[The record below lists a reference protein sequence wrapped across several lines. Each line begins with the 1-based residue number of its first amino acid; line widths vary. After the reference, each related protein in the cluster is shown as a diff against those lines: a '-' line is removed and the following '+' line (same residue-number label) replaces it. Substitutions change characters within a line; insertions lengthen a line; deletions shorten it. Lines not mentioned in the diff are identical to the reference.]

1 MTNQS
6 AIALSTAAGSASSIT
21 SGAAAQ
27 VPHTDA
33 RGCFL
38 VVATPGEG
46 LPPAFKLFATSAV
59 QKAIIRVAGGCKGF
73 TAEASAAMMPF
84 FLGGFAEKDTAGAIT
99 RKYKGVVFS
108 GGTANA
114 NEDGDL
120 ANDTVT
126 NVPAVLREA
135 YGVVAMSTTPR
146 TADMALERKHGG
158 LVVGDTVSTRIDYR
172 QDAAAVMQKSASQLM
187 DWDGDVP
194 VYFDFMGDL
203 KDAGFQT
210 GVITLNGGDI
220 TRDEIYGALSRGIPV
235 IAVEGSLRETDAFIK
250 AFRDGD
256 WSDTCAEK
264 RAKLIKGGKDTK
276 ACDDIVAE
284 CQRIVAGIDR
294 SLVSIVKL
302 TDPNSLLQVMS
313 ARGLLV

>member
-6 AIALSTAAGSASSIT
+6 NTAATTAT
-21 SGAAAQ
+21 TAAADQ
-27 VPHTDA
+27 APHTDA

-46 LPPAFKLFATSAV
+46 LPPAFKLFATSAR

-73 TAEASAAMMPF
+73 TPEASAAMMPF

-99 RKYKGVVFS
+99 RQYKGVVFS

-120 ANDTVT
+120 ADDMVT
-126 NVPAVLREA
+126 NVPAVLRAA

-194 VYFDFMGDL
+194 VYFDFMADL
-203 KDAGFQT
+203 KEAGFQT

-256 WSDTCAEK
+256 WTDTCSEK
-264 RAKLIKGGKDTK
+264 RAKLVKAGKDTK
-276 ACDDIVAE
+276 VCDDIVAG
-284 CQRIVAGIDR
+284 CQQILAGIDK
-294 SLVSIVKL
+294 SLVSIVSL
-302 TDPNSLLQVMS
+302 TDPDSLLKVMAS
-313 ARGLLV
+313 RGLLV

>member
-1 MTNQS
+1 MNNQT
-6 AIALSTAAGSASSIT
+6 TATQT
-21 SGAAAQ
+21 SPA
-27 VPHTDA
+27 PHTDP

-46 LPPAFKLFATSAV
+46 LPQAFKLFATTAL

-84 FLGGFAEKDTAGAIT
+84 FLGGFAEKDAAGAII

-120 ANDTVT
+120 YDDMVT

-135 YGVVAMSTTPR
+135 YNVVAMSTTPR
-146 TADMALERKHGG
+146 TADMALERKHDG

-172 QDAAAVMQKSASQLM
+172 QDAAAVMQKSASELM

-194 VYFDFMGDL
+194 VYFDFMADL

-210 GVITLNGGDI
+210 AVITLNGGDI

-264 RAKLIKGGKDTK
+264 RAKLVKANKDTK
-276 ACDDIVAE
+276 PCDDIVAG
-284 CQRIVAGIDR
+284 CQKILAGVDR
-294 SLVSIVKL
+294 SLVSIVQL
-302 TDPNSLLQVMS
+302 TDPASLLKVMA

>member
-1 MTNQS
+1 MTNQT
-6 AIALSTAAGSASSIT
+6 AVQTTAAPTTPQASL
-21 SGAAAQ
+21 A
-27 VPHTDA
+27 PHTDA

-46 LPPAFKLFATSAV
+46 LPPAFKLFATSAR

-73 TAEASAAMMPF
+73 TPAASAAMMPF

-99 RKYKGVVFS
+99 RQYKGVVFS

-114 NEDGDL
+114 NDDGDL
-120 ANDTVT
+120 ADDMVT
-126 NVPAVLREA
+126 NVPAVLKAA

-187 DWDGDVP
+187 DWDGDVA
-194 VYFDFMGDL
+194 VYFDFMADL
-203 KDAGFQT
+203 KEAGFQT
-210 GVITLNGGDI
+210 AVITLNGGDI

-250 AFRDGD
+250 AFAGD
-256 WSDTCAEK
+256 WSDTCSEK
-264 RAKLIKGGKDTK
+264 RAKLVAAGKDTK
-276 ACDDIVAE
+276 PCDDIVAE
-284 CQRIVAGIDR
+284 CQKIVAGVDK
-294 SLVSIVKL
+294 SLVSIVQL
-302 TDPNSLLQVMS
+302 TDPDSLLKVMA

>member
-1 MTNQS
+1 MTNQ
-6 AIALSTAAGSASSIT
+6 TAAQTTATQSSP
-21 SGAAAQ
+21 
-27 VPHTDA
+27 VPHTDS

-46 LPPAFKLFATSAV
+46 LPPAFKLFATSAR

-73 TAEASAAMMPF
+73 TPEASAAMMPF
-84 FLGGFAEKDTAGAIT
+84 FLGGFAEKDVAGAIT
-99 RKYKGVVFS
+99 RQYKGVVFS

-120 ANDTVT
+120 ADDMVT
-126 NVPAVLREA
+126 NVPAVLRAA

-194 VYFDFMGDL
+194 VYFDFMADL

-210 GVITLNGGDI
+210 AVITLNGGDI

-264 RAKLIKGGKDTK
+264 RAKLVKANKDTK
-276 ACDDIVAE
+276 PCDDIVAE
-284 CQRIVAGIDR
+284 CQKILAGVDK
-294 SLVSIVKL
+294 SLVSIVQL
-302 TDPNSLLQVMS
+302 TDPASLLSVMA

>member
-1 MTNQS
+1 MNNQT
-6 AIALSTAAGSASSIT
+6 TATQT
-21 SGAAAQ
+21 SPA
-27 VPHTDA
+27 PHTDP

-46 LPPAFKLFATSAV
+46 LPQAFKLFATTAL

-84 FLGGFAEKDTAGAIT
+84 FLGGFAEKGGAGAFT

-114 NEDGDL
+114 DEDGDL
-120 ANDTVT
+120 YDDMVT
-126 NVPAVLREA
+126 NVPAVLRAA
-135 YGVVAMSTTPR
+135 YNVVAMSTTPR

-158 LVVGDTVSTRIDYR
+158 LVVGDTVSTRTDNR
-172 QDAAAVMQKSASQLM
+172 QDAAAAMPKSAPEPM
-187 DWDGDVP
+187 DWDGD
-194 VYFDFMGDL
+194 
-203 KDAGFQT
+203 
-210 GVITLNGGDI
+210 
-220 TRDEIYGALSRGIPV
+220 
-235 IAVEGSLRETDAFIK
+235 

-264 RAKLIKGGKDTK
+264 RAKLVKANKDTK
-276 ACDDIVAE
+276 PCDDIVAG
-284 CQRIVAGIDR
+284 CQKILAGVDR
-294 SLVSIVKL
+294 SLVSIVQL
-302 TDPNSLLQVMS
+302 TDPASLLKVMA